1 MRRTRR
7 NLRYHELI
15 GLEVVVREHI
25 DPTLRGLSGRVVDET
40 RNTIVVESAEGRE
53 RIVPKHG
60 GVFVF
65 KLGARES
72 VELAGASI
80 EGRPEDR
87 LVRYRR

>member
-7 NLRYHELI
+7 NLPYHELI
-15 GLEVVVREHI
+15 GLEVIVKEHT

-40 RNTIVVESAEGRE
+40 RNTLVIESVDGRE

-65 KLGARES
+65 KLGARER
-72 VELAGASI
+72 VELAGTSI

-87 LVRYRR
+87 LKRYGR

>member
-7 NLRYHELI
+7 NLPYHELI
-15 GLEVVVREHI
+15 GLEVIVKEHT

-40 RNTIVVESAEGRE
+40 RNTLVIESADGRE

-65 KLGARES
+65 KLGARER
-72 VELAGASI
+72 VELAGTSI

-87 LVRYRR
+87 LKRYGR

>member
-1 MRRTRR
+1 LRRTRR

-15 GLEVVVREHI
+15 GLEVTVKDHT
-25 DPTLRGLSGRVVDET
+25 DPTMRGLSGRIVDET
-40 RNTIVVESAEGRE
+40 RNTLVIESVDGRE

-65 KLGARES
+65 KLGARER
-72 VELAGASI
+72 VELAGTSI

-87 LVRYRR
+87 LKRYGR

>member
-7 NLRYHELI
+7 NLPYHELI
-15 GLEVVVREHI
+15 GLEVIVKEHV

-40 RNTIVVESAEGRE
+40 RNTLVIESVDGRE
-53 RIVPKHG
+53 RIVSKHG

-65 KLGARES
+65 ELGAREG
-72 VELAGASI
+72 VELAGTSI

-87 LVRYRR
+87 LKRYGR